1 MLRYPLFLS
10 LRYLLTRRIA
20 CLAVASI
27 ALSLGTILTVL
38 YVLWGLSR
46 EIERQVRGVQPDLTV
61 QVSLGYG
68 LTGYEA
74 AVEAIRRTDGVAA
87 VSPVLSQWV
96 LVERSRQYVPV
107 QLMGVDPDAESRV
120 VDLAKWCG
128 GQVPSLAGPSGGP
141 SRALVGEELA
151 AVCGLW
157 PGEEIPVVGAVYSSP
172 SSAAPTY
179 LTLGRGRFSLE
190 KVFRSWDYTTD
201 RYALIVPLAEAQKL
215 LRRYSPAAV
224 SQIRV
229 RLRDP
234 AQAPALKERVE
245 AILAPH
251 DPMARVLTWQEMNP
265 QGLAWVDAENRVMAV
280 ILSLILVAVCFSTAV
295 ILSTL
300 VREKTR
306 DIGVLKSLGATTG
319 GVARLFLLCGAA
331 IGVTGATIG
340 AGLSFLAEA
349 RIDVIDKRLQA
360 WFGYDFA
367 AAYHLERMPTHVD
380 PQAVAALWALAVG
393 VSVLASLW
401 PAVRAA
407 RLDPVETLRYE

>member
-10 LRYLLTRRIA
+10 LRYLLTRKIA
-20 CLAVASI
+20 YLAVASI

-74 AVEAIRRTDGVAA
+74 AVDGIRRIDGVVA

-96 LVERSRQYVPV
+96 LVERSRQYIPV
-107 QLMGVDPDAESRV
+107 QLMGVDLVAESRV

-128 GQVPSLAGPSGGP
+128 GQVPPFTGSADTPAP
-141 SRALVGEELA
+141 ALVGEELA
-151 AVCGLW
+151 DVCGLW
-157 PGEEIPVVGAVYSSP
+157 KGEEIPVVGAVYSSP

-179 LTLGRGRFSLE
+179 LTLGRGRFSAATI
-190 KVFRSWDYTTD
+190 FRSWDYTTD
-201 RYALIVPLAEAQKL
+201 RYSLIVPLAEAQKL

-224 SQIRV
+224 SQIRI
-229 RLRDP
+229 RLNDP
-234 AQAPALKERVE
+234 SAAPALKEKVE
-245 AILAPH
+245 SLLAPH

-295 ILSTL
+295 ILSTM

-306 DIGVLKSLGATTG
+306 DIGVLKSLGATTA
-319 GVARLFLLCGAA
+319 GVARLFLLCGSA
-331 IGVTGATIG
+331 IGVTGASIG
-340 AGLSFLAEA
+340 TGLSFLAEA
-349 RIDVIDKRLQA
+349 HIDAIDKKLQA

-367 AAYHLERMPTHVD
+367 TAYHLERMPTHVD
-380 PQAVAALWALAVG
+380 PQAVAALWGLAVG
-393 VSVLASLW
+393 ICLLASLW
-401 PAVRAA
+401 PAIRAA
-407 RLDPVETLRYE
+407 RLEPVESLRYE